1 MLIDSAILS
10 VQRLSMALRP
20 PALDDFGLNE
30 VIALVLTDFEKR
42 TNITCEFIPT
52 PQLLA
57 LNKEISTEMFR
68 IFQEALTNIAR
79 HAGAQRVTIILQNTR
94 DRLTMEIRDD
104 GRGITKK
111 EIADPMSI
119 GLTGMRERVYA
130 LEGTLEINGVKGKGT
145 TITVSIPL
153 HEDKKKNSTAIKRG
167 PKKAPGGVRDASRYD
182 Y

>member
-1 MLIDSAILS
+1 
-10 VQRLSMALRP
+10 V
-20 PALDDFGLNE
+20 
-30 VIALVLTDFEKR
+30 
-42 TNITCEFIPT
+42 
-52 PQLLA
+52 

-145 TITVSIPL
+145 TITASIPL
-153 HEDKKKNSTAIKRG
+153 HEDKKKNNTAIKRG
-167 PKKAPGGVRDASRYD
+167 PKKAPEEA
-182 Y
+182 